1 MNTSVV
7 QNKFKFHWFHGVI
20 FFFLVNLIAGYGIT
34 LFVDIKEIYAVLNKP
49 YFAPP
54 VWLFGVAWFTN
65 NVLTI
70 IGNIWTLNLP
80 SSIYRSRLLLLQ
92 GFSWFNYCIF
102 QYLSFGTQIPSMFFC
117 PTFSMLVLT
126 LFSLY
131 YAYRLDTS
139 EMTFRNKVKSGKS
152 ITMSL
157 ASLVSWLLIATALG
171 FQIWMLNK

>member
-1 MNTSVV
+1 MTLT

-34 LFVDIKEIYAVLNKP
+34 LFVDIKEIYAVFNKP
-49 YFAPP
+49 WFAPP

-80 SSIYRSRLLLLQ
+80 SLTDRTRLLWLQ
-92 GFSWFNYCIF
+92 GFSWLNYCVF
-102 QYLSFGTQIPSMFFC
+102 QYLSFGTRIPAMFFW

-126 LFSLY
+126 IASLY
-131 YAYRLDTS
+131 YAYRLETN
-139 EMTFRNKVKSGKS
+139 ETTFWNKVKSGRS

-157 ASLVSWLLIATALG
+157 TSLFSWLIIATALG
-171 FQIWMLNK
+171 FQIWMMNK

>member
-1 MNTSVV
+1 MTLTKN
-7 QNKFKFHWFHGVI
+7 NFKFHWFHGVI
-20 FFFLVNLIAGYGIT
+20 FFFLMNLIAGYGIT
-34 LFVDIKEIYAVLNKP
+34 VFVDIKQIYAVLNKP
-49 YFAPP
+49 SFAPP

-80 SSIYRSRLLLLQ
+80 KSLDRSRLLILQ

-102 QYLSFGTQIPSMFFC
+102 QYLSFGTRIPAMFFW

-131 YAYRLDTS
+131 YAYKLDTKES
-139 EMTFRNKVKSGKS
+139 TFWNKVKSGRS

-157 ASLVSWLLIATALG
+157 TSLVSWLLIATALG